1 MGGVAMLF
9 YKAEGIMAVTDE
21 KTKEDEC
28 YYKESFNELIDT
40 EMKHDKRDYTPIKEV
55 LTENLAMIDKAVQI
69 HNLGSGL
76 STGFEIL
83 DDVTS
88 GLHKSDLI
96 IVAGRPAMG
105 KTAFALNIVQNAAV
119 KTGASALIFSLDLSR
134 EEIGNRLLSLESRV
148 EIDKLDNGSLNEDE
162 WNRINVALD
171 SISKADIYIDD
182 TPGISI
188 LEMKKKC
195 TRLKAE
201 KGLDL
206 IVIDYLQLINT
217 NCKTDSSQ
225 QNIYELMKSLKLL
238 AIEMDC
244 PVIVLSQL
252 SRAPENRQDHRPHL
266 NDLKESRVIRRYA
279 DMIMLLYRDSYY
291 HCNLDKQGRCEV
303 YIEKNRNRLV
313 AEIELIWINKYAKF
327 SDMV

>member
-1 MGGVAMLF
+1 MGGVAMLS

-28 YYKESFNELIDT
+28 CYKESFNELIDT

-76 STGFEIL
+76 STGFEIF
-83 DDVTS
+83 DEVTS

-105 KTAFALNIVQNAAV
+105 KTAFALNIVQNVEV
-119 KTGASALIFSLDLSR
+119 KAGGSALIFSLDLSR

-148 EIDKLDNGSLNEDE
+148 EIDKLENGRLNEDE

-171 SISKADIYIDD
+171 SVSKADIYIDD
-182 TPGISI
+182 TPEISI
-188 LEMKKKC
+188 QEMKKKC
-195 TRLKAE
+195 AGLKEE
-201 KGLDL
+201 KSIDL
-206 IVIDYLQLINT
+206 IVIDYLQLINAD
-217 NCKTDSSQ
+217 CKTDSSQ
-225 QNIYELMKSLKLL
+225 QKAYDLMKSLKLL

-252 SRAPENRQDHRPHL
+252 SRAPENRQDHRPYL
-266 NDLKESRVIRRYA
+266 EDLKESRIIRRYA
-279 DMIMLLYRDSYY
+279 DIIMLLYRDSYY
-291 HCNLDKQGRCEV
+291 HSNLDKQGLCEV
-303 YIEKNRNRLV
+303 YIEKNRNKPV
-313 AEIELIWINKYAKF
+313 AKVELIWTDKYAEF